1 MTDSNTSSGP
11 LSGLLVVDFTAFE
24 SGPLATVLMADQGA
38 RVIKIEPP
46 SGEAAR
52 GVGTGHKQRPELFK
66 ETVTDLFQQYNRGKE
81 SLKLDLKD
89 PNDVALAKKIITKA
103 DVLFEN
109 FRPGVM
115 QKLGLGY
122 DAMSA
127 LNSPLIYVSVSGY
140 GQFGQF
146 AKNAAFDVVVQ
157 ATSGLMS
164 ATGFPG
170 GLPTKA
176 GFSVADSTSAIY
188 AYSACLTALYGREK
202 TGKGSHV
209 DVAMQDAMM
218 MLQSDQ
224 IAVTLV
230 SGKHPEMMGNEFGAL
245 HPFGVF
251 PCKDDTQLALCI
263 GAPHQFADMAAAMG
277 HPEWAET
284 FKFPAETAVT
294 RREEFDAAWRPVLA
308 TKTALEWKEVFD
320 EARLPVNVLYDYLDI
335 SNSKFLQERKIVAEF
350 NGMKVLGNPMKLS
363 GYPDPADNLREAPT
377 LGEHTDAV
385 RKEFG

>member
-1 MTDSNTSSGP
+1 MADSKASSGP
-11 LSGLLVVDFTAFE
+11 LSGLLVLDFTAFE

-38 RVIKIEPP
+38 RVIKVEPP

-52 GVGTGHKQRPELFK
+52 AVGTGHKQRPELFK
-66 ETVTDLFQQYNRGKE
+66 ETVTDMFQQFNRGKE
-81 SLKLDLKD
+81 ALTLDLKD
-89 PNDVALAKKIITKA
+89 ADDVALAKKIATEA

-115 QKLGLGY
+115 EKLGLGY
-122 DAMSA
+122 DTMRA
-127 LNSPLIYVSVSGY
+127 LNPSLIYVSVSGY
-140 GQFGQF
+140 GQFGEF

-164 ATGFPG
+164 VTGMPD

-176 GFSVADSTSAIY
+176 GFSAADATSAVF

-202 TGKGSHV
+202 TGIGSHV

-224 IAVTLV
+224 ISVTLV
-230 SGKHPEMMGNEFGAL
+230 SGEHPERMGNEFGAL

-251 PCKDDTQLALCI
+251 SCKDDTQLALCI
-263 GAPHQFADMAAAMG
+263 GSPHQFADLATAMG
-277 HPEWAET
+277 HSEWAED
-284 FKFPAETAVT
+284 FKFPAETAST
-294 RREEFDAAWRPVLA
+294 RREEFDAVWRPVLA
-308 TKTALEWKEVFD
+308 TKTALEWKDVFD
-320 EARLPVNVLYDYLDI
+320 KARLPVNVLYDYLDI
-335 SNSKFLQERKIVAEF
+335 SNSKFLQERKMVAEF
-350 NGMKVLGNPMKLS
+350 NGMKVLGNPMKLG

-377 LGEHTDAV
+377 LGEHNDDI
-385 RKEFG
+385 RKEFA

>member
-1 MTDSNTSSGP
+1 
-11 LSGLLVVDFTAFE
+11 
-24 SGPLATVLMADQGA
+24 
-38 RVIKIEPP
+38 
-46 SGEAAR
+46 
-52 GVGTGHKQRPELFK
+52 
-66 ETVTDLFQQYNRGKE
+66 
-81 SLKLDLKD
+81 
-89 PNDVALAKKIITKA
+89 VALAKKIATKA

-109 FRPGVM
+109 YRPGVM
-115 QKLGLGY
+115 QKLGLDY
-122 DAMSA
+122 DTMSA
-127 LNSPLIYVSVSGY
+127 LNPSLIYVSISGY
-140 GQFGQF
+140 GQFGEL

-176 GFSVADSTSAIY
+176 GFSVADATSAIY
-188 AYSACLTALYGREK
+188 AYGACLSALYGREK
-202 TGKGSHV
+202 TGKGCNV

-224 IAVTLV
+224 LAITLV
-230 SGKHPEMMGNEFGAL
+230 SGKHPEMMGNEFGPL

-251 PCKDDTQLALCI
+251 PCKDGTQLALCI
-263 GAPHQFADMAAAMG
+263 GAPHQFADMAKAMG
-277 HPEWAET
+277 HPEWADN
-284 FKFPAETAVT
+284 FKFPAETAGT
-294 RREEFDAAWRPVLA
+294 RRDEFNAAWRPVLA

-335 SNSKFLQERKIVAEF
+335 SNSEFLKERKIVAEF

-363 GYPDPADNLREAPT
+363 GYSDPADNLREAPT
-377 LGEHTDAV
+377 LGEHNDDL